1 MLGCEVKN
9 VTNKERKIIIEKKS
23 NKCKSK
29 RQMVE
34 LDFDLHEELWK
45 LSVETNRPLREIV
58 DILLRDALKY
68 VEIQ

>member
-1 MLGCEVKN
+1 M
-9 VTNKERKIIIEKKS
+9 TDKERKIIIEKKP

-34 LDFDLHEELWK
+34 LDVDLHEELWK

-58 DILLRDALKY
+58 DVLLRDALKY